1 VKLKT
6 LLLFC
11 FIASSFSVFAQEK
24 EDEEAPKTE
33 KTRKVKKAKKA
44 KEEENT
50 FAIPD
55 SVGVQKNYSTR
66 IQRLIADPLT
76 PSKAAFYSA
85 IVPGLGQAFIGKGWK
100 VPIVYAAIG
109 ASLYY
114 YDVNNKEMNKYRTA
128 YKRRLNGFFDD
139 EFLET
144 DIPITTEQLLL
155 GMDFHKNYRD
165 IAIILAAAAYMLN
178 ILDANVSAH
187 LLQFNVNDDLSVA
200 PNFIFDTEQTGIRV
214 ALKF

>member
-1 VKLKT
+1 MKKRALLIFCFVLVST
-6 LLLFC
+6 LL
-11 FIASSFSVFAQEK
+11 FAQEK
-24 EDEEAPKTE
+24 EVEKTVKTE
-33 KTRKVKKAKKA
+33 KIKKNKKKKKVNP
-44 KEEENT
+44 EEKT
-50 FAIPD
+50 FAVPD
-55 SVGVQKNYSTR
+55 SVGTQKKYSTR

-85 IVPGLGQAFIGKGWK
+85 IIPGLGQAYIGKAWK
-100 VPIVYAAIG
+100 VPVVYAAIG

-114 YDVNNKEMNKYRTA
+114 YDVNDKEMNKYRTA

-139 EFLET
+139 EFLDT

-165 IAIILAAAAYMLN
+165 IAMILAAAAYMLN
-178 ILDANVSAH
+178 ILEANVSAH
-187 LLQFNVNDDLSVA
+187 LLQFNVSDDLSVT
-200 PNFIFDTEQTGIRV
+200 PNFVLDPQQTGIRV

>member
-1 VKLKT
+1 MKSNLFLIFFFFFNLTILFSQEEKLKKDDS
-6 LLLFC
+6 L
-11 FIASSFSVFAQEK
+11 
-24 EDEEAPKTE
+24 
-33 KTRKVKKAKKA
+33 
-44 KEEENT
+44 NT
-50 FAIPD
+50 ITAPD
-55 SVGVQKNYSTR
+55 SIGGGKQYTQR
-66 IQRLIADPLT
+66 ILRLIEDPLT

-85 IVPGLGQAFIGKGWK
+85 IIPGLGQVYIGKSWK
-100 VPIVYAAIG
+100 VPVVYAAIG

-114 YDVNNKEMNKYRTA
+114 YDLNNKEMDKYRTA
-128 YKRRLNGFFDD
+128 YKRRKNGFFDD

-165 IAIILAAAAYMLN
+165 ISMILAAAAYMLN

-200 PNFIFDTEQTGIRV
+200 PNLIFDPEMTGLRLAI
-214 ALKF
+214 KFN

>member
-1 VKLKT
+1 MKSNIF
-6 LLLFC
+6 LF
-11 FIASSFSVFAQEK
+11 FFFYFNLTILFSQE
-24 EDEEAPKTE
+24 E
-33 KTRKVKKAKKA
+33 KVEKDNSLHSITV
-44 KEEENT
+44 
-50 FAIPD
+50 PD
-55 SVGVQKNYSTR
+55 SIGSVKQYSQR
-66 IQRLIADPLT
+66 ILRLIEDPLT

-85 IVPGLGQAFIGKGWK
+85 IIPGLGQVYIGKPWK

-114 YDVNNKEMNKYRTA
+114 YDLNNKEMNKYRTA
-128 YKRRLNGFFDD
+128 YKRRKNGFFDD

-144 DIPITTEQLLL
+144 DIPISTEQLLL

-165 IAIILAAAAYMLN
+165 ISMILAAAAYMLN

-200 PNFIFDTEQTGIRV
+200 PNFIFDPEMTGLRLAI
-214 ALKF
+214 KFN

>member
-1 VKLKT
+1 MKSNIF
-6 LLLFC
+6 LF
-11 FIASSFSVFAQEK
+11 FFFYFNLTILFSQE
-24 EDEEAPKTE
+24 E
-33 KTRKVKKAKKA
+33 KVEKDNSLNIITV
-44 KEEENT
+44 
-50 FAIPD
+50 PD
-55 SVGVQKNYSTR
+55 SIGSVKQYSQR
-66 IQRLIADPLT
+66 ILRLIEDPLT

-85 IVPGLGQAFIGKGWK
+85 IIPGLGQVYIGKPWK

-114 YDVNNKEMNKYRTA
+114 YDLNNKEMNKYRTA
-128 YKRRLNGFFDD
+128 YKRRKNGFFDD

-144 DIPITTEQLLL
+144 DIPISTEQLLL

-165 IAIILAAAAYMLN
+165 ISMILAAAAYMLN

-200 PNFIFDTEQTGIRV
+200 PNFIFDPEMTGLRLAI
-214 ALKF
+214 KFN